1 MHDKINL
8 IREALNAAQDAEI
21 KLSGVAIIE
30 LEAVNKYLFELEEKL
45 SQVELSL
52 QKLCFENECNK
63 VEIEELETELVQLG
77 RVPHG

>member
-1 MHDKINL
+1 MHDKIKL

-21 KLSGVAIIE
+21 KLSGMAIVE
-30 LEAVNKYLFELEEKL
+30 LEAVNKHLFELEEKL
-45 SQVELSL
+45 SQFESSL
-52 QKLCFENECNK
+52 QNLCFENERNK